1 MKLSKTQLTF
11 LIIVGLA
18 AGFIYFFNTS
28 RNNSTSTNLSSTS
41 DTQASQAPGNAVVI
55 TVSSSNTK
63 QSWINAVVSKFNSE
77 NQKLASGKPIRVE
90 VKHVTSG
97 ASLEDIQNGLAQPT
111 VWSPGDASWVEQ
123 LNQSWQ
129 QRNNKP
135 ITSQTCPSTIYAP
148 IGFVMWRPMAEVLGW
163 PDKPIGWD
171 TIVNLAAD
179 PKGWDSYGRPEW
191 GKFRFG
197 HTHPEYANSGL
208 LAMTSFVYGVSSKGL
223 NLNAQDV
230 YAPEVE
236 HAMRILEQN
245 TTKYGTSAPRLLDLM
260 ARQGTRFL
268 HAAAVPEADA
278 VKFNVERKDE
288 LSQPLAFIFPEK
300 GTIWA
305 DHPYCI
311 LDNATWV
318 SPEQAE
324 AAKVFQD
331 YLLARPQQELA
342 IDNYLRPLDKTIA
355 LRTPM
360 TLEKGTDPRVS
371 IDTIPALPSPS
382 AAISDAVKDLF
393 KITKRKAT
401 IMVVLDIS
409 GSMEGEKIRTART
422 STVEF
427 LRRLNADDQ
436 VGVMV
441 FNDVV
446 TTFAQPSRAGTT
458 IESLANRVSGLTAD
472 GSTNLYGAVCEAVR
486 QLEQHKQAA
495 SEQRLYGIVLLS
507 DGEDTVEQVTANQMF
522 TNCLPANPEVD
533 GIKIFPIA
541 FGEDADTNVLGRI
554 ASATAGQMFKADPKT
569 ISNIYLSISAEQ

>member
-1 MKLSKTQLTF
+1 MKFSRTQLTF
-11 LIIVGLA
+11 LLIVGLA
-18 AGFIYFFNTS
+18 AGFIYFFNSSRSTTTS
-28 RNNSTSTNLSSTS
+28 NPNSP
-41 DTQASQAPGNAVVI
+41 DTPQTPANAVVI

-63 QSWINAVVSKFNSE
+63 QSWMDAVVSKFNSE
-77 NQKLASGKPIRVE
+77 NPKLASGKAVRVE

-123 LNQSWQ
+123 LNGFWQ

-135 ITSQTCPSTIYAP
+135 IASQDCTATIYAP
-148 IGFVMWRPMAEVLGW
+148 VGFVMWRPMAEVLGW

-171 TIVNLAAD
+171 TIVALAAD
-179 PKGWDSYGRPEW
+179 PNGWATYGRPEW

-208 LAMTSFVYGVSSKGL
+208 LSMTSFVYGVSDKGL
-223 NLNAQDV
+223 NLTAQDV
-230 YAPEVE
+230 YSPEVE
-236 HAMRILEQN
+236 EALRALEQN
-245 TTKYGTSAPRLLDLM
+245 TSKYGRSAPLLLDLM

-288 LSQPLAFIFPEK
+288 LSQPLAFIFPDK

-311 LDNATWV
+311 LDNADWV
-318 SPEQAE
+318 SDEQAE
-324 AAKVFQD
+324 AAKLFKD
-331 YLLARPQQELA
+331 YLAAKPQQELA
-342 IDNYLRPLDKTIA
+342 IDNYLRPLDKTLPLRSPMA
-355 LRTPM
+355 L
-360 TLEKGTDPRVS
+360 ENGTDPRVT
-371 IDTIPALPSPS
+371 IDTIPALPSPN
-382 AAISDAVKDLF
+382 AAISKAVIDLF

-401 IMVVLDIS
+401 ILVVLDIS
-409 GSMEGEKIRTART
+409 GSMEGDKIRTARD

-427 LRRLNADDQ
+427 LRRLDADDH

-441 FNDVV
+441 FNDYV
-446 TTFAQPSRAGTT
+446 TTFAEPSRAGTAV
-458 IESLANRVSGLTAD
+458 EGLANRVSGLTAD
-472 GSTNLYGAVCEAVR
+472 GSTNLYGAVCEAVQ
-486 QLEQHKQAA
+486 QLENTKQQS
-495 SEQRLYGIVLLS
+495 SENRLYGIVVLS

-522 TNCLPANPEVD
+522 TSCLPANPEVD

-541 FGEDADTNVLGRI
+541 FGEDADTDVLSQI
-554 ASATAGQMFKADPKT
+554 ASATAGQMFKADPT
-569 ISNIYLSISAEQ
+569 SISNIYLSISAEQ

>member
-11 LIIVGLA
+11 LLIVGLA
-18 AGFIYFFNTS
+18 AGFIYFFNAG
-28 RNNSTSTNLSSTS
+28 RNHLGSTP
-41 DTQASQAPGNAVVI
+41 DTPTPQAPANAVVI

-63 QSWINAVVSKFNSE
+63 QGWMDAVVSTFNSE

-123 LNQSWQ
+123 LNQLWQ
-129 QRNNKP
+129 QRKNKP
-135 ITSQTCPSTIYAP
+135 IASQTCPSTIYAP

-171 TIVNLAAD
+171 TIVALAAD
-179 PKGWDSYGRPEW
+179 PEGWASYGRPEW

-223 NLNAQDV
+223 DLTAQDV

-236 HAMRILEQN
+236 EALRALEQN
-245 TTKYGTSAPRLLDLM
+245 TSKYGRSAPGLLELM

-288 LSQPLAFIFPEK
+288 LSQPLAFIFPDK

-311 LDNATWV
+311 LDNADWV
-318 SPEQAE
+318 TDEQAE
-324 AAKVFQD
+324 AAIVFQR
-331 YLLARPQQELA
+331 YISAKPQQELA
-342 IDNYLRPLDKTIA
+342 IDNYLRPLDKTIP
-355 LRTPM
+355 LRAPM
-360 TLEKGTDPRVS
+360 TLENGTDPRVS
-371 IDTIPALPSPS
+371 IDTIPALPSPN
-382 AAISDAVKDLF
+382 AAISKSVIDLF

-401 IMVVLDIS
+401 ILVVLDIS
-409 GSMEGEKIRTART
+409 GSMEGEKIRTARD
-422 STVEF
+422 STVAF
-427 LRRLNADDQ
+427 LRRLDPNDN

-441 FNDVV
+441 FNDYV
-446 TTFAQPSRAGTT
+446 TTFAAPAKAGTA
-458 IESLANRVSGLTAD
+458 IEGLANRVSGLTAD
-472 GSTNLYGAVCEAVR
+472 GSTNLYGAVCEAV
-486 QLEQHKQAA
+486 QLLEQIKQNA

-522 TNCLPANPEVD
+522 TSCLPQNPEVD
-533 GIKIFPIA
+533 GIKVFPIA
-541 FGEDADTNVLGRI
+541 FGEDADVDILSQI
-554 ASATAGQMFKADPKT
+554 ASVTAGQMFKADPQT
-569 ISNIYLSISAEQ
+569 ITNVYLSISAEQ